1 MKQGALFLVC
11 GALAASSFAWGAGGR
26 APAQQLSDANPLSD
40 MKLHLE
46 VDWPDLATE
55 LVLES
60 ESEEPLAQLSLHDT
74 AGVPLCNLDPAT
86 FGGIGVAELAV
97 EATGI
102 PLAQALATYP
112 EGRYLVRGRTLSG
125 ALVQAMVPLS
135 HRFPGPFQVLP
146 VEQAGPSAPVTIA
159 WTPSLGAKRYL
170 LEVENDELGESF
182 EFALGAHR
190 TSVTLPP
197 GLVVQGQT
205 YEVSL
210 ASEGDTDNQLEIET
224 GFQAK

>member
-1 MKQGALFLVC
+1 MKQSALFLVC
-11 GALAASSFAWGAGGR
+11 CALAASGFAWGAGGR
-26 APAQQLSDANPLSD
+26 AEAHRLPDASPLSGLE
-40 MKLHLE
+40 LHLE
-46 VDWPDLATE
+46 VDLPDLATE

-60 ESEEPLAQLSLHDT
+60 ESEEPLAQLSMHDV
-74 AGVPLCNLDPAT
+74 AGVQLFDLDPAT
-86 FGGIGVAELAV
+86 FGGIGVSELAV

-112 EGRYLVRGRTLSG
+112 EGRYLVQGRTLSG
-125 ALVQAMVPLS
+125 ALVQALVPLS
-135 HRFPGPFQVLP
+135 HRFPGPFQILP
-146 VEQAGPSAPVTIA
+146 VEQAGPAAPVTIS

-197 GLVVQGQT
+197 GLLVQGQT

-210 ASEGDTDNQLEIET
+210 VSEGDTDNELEIET